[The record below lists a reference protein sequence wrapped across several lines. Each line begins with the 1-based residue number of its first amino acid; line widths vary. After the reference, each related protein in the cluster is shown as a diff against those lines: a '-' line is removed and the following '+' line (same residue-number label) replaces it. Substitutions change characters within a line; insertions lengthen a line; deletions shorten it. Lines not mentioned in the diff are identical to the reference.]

1 MNRRR
6 TATHTCESASRL
18 DLAPAR
24 TPTGF
29 TATLRPY
36 HQQGL
41 DSLQTLR
48 GAGFDGVP
56 ADDMGLGKTIQTL
69 AHIATLNAAKAL
81 EGSVLIVCA
90 TPVLPNWQTE
100 LAQFAPR
107 LSTLL
112 WHGSN
117 RKTLAAKIGNQD
129 VIVTSYPLLTRDIET
144 LKVQSLSL
152 ITDDEAQMLKNS
164 KTAGF
169 EAAEQMKAGQTPK
182 MGSRPQN

>member
-1 MNRRR
+1 
-6 TATHTCESASRL
+6 L
-18 DLAPAR
+18 VLAPTR

-36 HQQGL
+36 QQQGL
-41 DSLQTLR
+41 DPLQTLR
-48 GAGFDGVP
+48 GAGFGGVL

-69 AHIATLNAAKAL
+69 AHIATLQPAKAL
-81 EGSVLIVCA
+81 EGSVLIVCP
-90 TPVLPNWQTE
+90 TSVLPNWQTE

-117 RKTLAAKIGNQD
+117 RKTLAAKIGKQD
-129 VIVTSYPLLTRDIET
+129 VIVTSYPLLIRDMET
-144 LKVQSLSL
+144 LK
-152 ITDDEAQMLKNS
+152 AQMLKNP

-169 EAAEQMKAGQTPK
+169 EAAEQMKAGQTSK

>member
-1 MNRRR
+1 M
-6 TATHTCESASRL
+6 
-18 DLAPAR
+18 DPAPTR

-48 GAGFDGVP
+48 GAGFGGVL
-56 ADDMGLGKTIQTL
+56 ADDMDLGKTIQTL
-69 AHIATLNAAKAL
+69 AHIATLKAAKAL
-81 EGSVLIVCA
+81 EGSVLIVCP
-90 TPVLPNWQTE
+90 TSVLPNWQTE
-100 LAQFAPR
+100 LAQFAQR

-117 RKTLAAKIGNQD
+117 RKTLAAKIGKQD
-129 VIVTSYPLLTRDIET
+129 VIVTSNPLLTRDIET
-144 LKVQSLSL
+144 LKAQSLSL
-152 ITDDEAQMLKNS
+152 ITNDEAQMLKNS

-182 MGSRPQN
+182 VGSRPQN